1 MNRHILTTTVLSA
14 ALVLA
19 LGACRQE
26 AAPMSD
32 AAPAADVA
40 ATTAAA
46 PAEPAKPAFTI
57 PTGTYKMD
65 PAHTMVL
72 AQWNHLGFSNPT
84 ANFDDASGT
93 ITWNAENPTA
103 SSVNVTIPLSG
114 LRAFSDN
121 FNKHLSGADF
131 FEVAKFPEATF
142 KSTSVT
148 SAGINKFTVVGDL
161 TIKSITKPV
170 TLDVTVNGAGEHPMA
185 KVQAVGF
192 DASGMVKRSDFGLE
206 MATPMVGDDVNL
218 RITTEALMEAPAGA
232 AAAPAAA
239 EAEAEAEAEAGAAQ

>member
-1 MNRHILTTTVLSA
+1 MNRNLIRTTVLSA

-26 AAPMSD
+26 SAAP
-32 AAPAADVA
+32 PVAD
-40 ATTAAA
+40 TAAA
-46 PAEPAKPAFTI
+46 PAPAAQAEPATPAIVI

-103 SSVNVTIPLSG
+103 SSVEVTIPLSG
-114 LRAFSDN
+114 LRSFSDD
-121 FNKHLSGADF
+121 FNKHLSSPDF

-148 SAGINKFTVVGDL
+148 AAGTNQFTVVGDL
-161 TIKSITKPV
+161 TIKNITKPV

-185 KVQAVGF
+185 KLQAVGF
-192 DASGMVKRSDFGLE
+192 DATAKVKRSDFGLE

-218 RITTEALMEAPAGA
+218 RITTEAMMEAPAGA

-239 EAEAEAEAEAGAAQ
+239 EEAGAAQ